1 MSVSMQAINVMR
13 FQSIGG
19 LKSTQDRQ
27 ERQQKCA
34 SQVEFFEKQKENLKN
49 IKCDSLEEV
58 ARKLEMFHSYEDQI
72 AAAKQQYN
80 NSQMQHVLDE
90 AREIG
95 GKIAEAAEEMA
106 PKTPEERE
114 KERIE
119 EATGTEEENKGM
131 LSEIMDEMTEVM
143 DEMQEELEEELE
155 EATGEELLEEVMENP
170 QETAAADGAA
180 VLDKESAADAMTPAE
195 EAVTEQTVAEET
207 VMQQTVAEETVTEQT
222 VAEETVTEQTLA
234 EAVEEKTEQ
243 MQAEAAAMRK
253 RRETLEQTM
262 IFRMAEDQR
271 YPHIDYRL

>member
-95 GKIAEAAEEMA
+95 EKIAEAAEEMA

-119 EATGTEEENKGM
+119 EALGTEEESDGM
-131 LSEIMDEMTEVM
+131 LSEIMEEITEVEGEM
-143 DEMQEELEEELE
+143 LEETEEQLEEQIQEEQLEEEMQEEQL
-155 EATGEELLEEVMENP
+155 
-170 QETAAADGAA
+170 
-180 VLDKESAADAMTPAE
+180 
-195 EAVTEQTVAEET
+195 
-207 VMQQTVAEETVTEQT
+207 
-222 VAEETVTEQTLA
+222 
-234 EAVEEKTEQ
+234 
-243 MQAEAAAMRK
+243 
-253 RRETLEQTM
+253 LEQTPGSQAQAAVERAM
-262 IFRMAEDQR
+262 IFATPDPEQ
-271 YPHIDYRL
+271 YPHVDYRL

>member
-95 GKIAEAAEEMA
+95 EKIAEAAEEMA

-170 QETAAADGAA
+170 QETAVGIFTVGGSMLRAGVLYQLVYAIHLWRGGLGLYWSVAFHWRSNLRLGYGLLGTFGLCLDQVLAA
-180 VLDKESAADAMTPAE
+180 PAF
-195 EAVTEQTVAEET
+195 AC
-207 VMQQTVAEETVTEQT
+207 
-222 VAEETVTEQTLA
+222 
-234 EAVEEKTEQ
+234 
-243 MQAEAAAMRK
+243 
-253 RRETLEQTM
+253 
-262 IFRMAEDQR
+262 
-271 YPHIDYRL
+271 H